1 MRARFLVGTVTFG
14 NGLGCVGGV
23 APIFFGGSF
32 LFSLWGVGVL
42 GVFVYCA
49 VFFHWGCLSSA
60 GCSAVFGFCGAFSAV
75 LVHGFIL
82 LFWFLFVRW

>member
-1 MRARFLVGTVTFG
+1 MCGRCCA
-14 NGLGCVGGV
+14 N
-23 APIFFGGSF
+23 FFGGGF

-60 GCSAVFGFCGAFSAV
+60 GCSAVLGFCGAFSAV
-75 LVHGFIL
+75 LVHGFRVL
-82 LFWFLFVRW
+82 LRLFISFIFWVRM